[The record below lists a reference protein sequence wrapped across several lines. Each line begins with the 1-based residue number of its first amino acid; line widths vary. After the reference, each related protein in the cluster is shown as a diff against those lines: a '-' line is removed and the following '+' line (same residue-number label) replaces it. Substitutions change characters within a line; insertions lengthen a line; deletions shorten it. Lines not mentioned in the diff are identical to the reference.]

1 MSPAIRI
8 LLILCS
14 LLFLVSVLKRIRKA
28 KLQIEY
34 AIFWVLL
41 ACVLVVLAL
50 FPQLASL
57 AAVLLGVVSPV
68 NLIFLVM
75 IFILLVKV
83 FFQTIEI
90 AHLEYK
96 LRELVQKMALDEA
109 ERRKRNQGDEN
120 VREVPS
126 STGK

>member
-1 MSPAIRI
+1 MSAAIRF
-8 LLILCS
+8 LLVLFS

-28 KLQIEY
+28 RLQIEY

-41 ACVLVVLAL
+41 AGVLVVLAL

-96 LRELVQKMALDEA
+96 LRELAQKLAIEEA
-109 ERRKRNQGDEN
+109 EEGACDGRKNAESGD
-120 VREVPS
+120 
-126 STGK
+126 T